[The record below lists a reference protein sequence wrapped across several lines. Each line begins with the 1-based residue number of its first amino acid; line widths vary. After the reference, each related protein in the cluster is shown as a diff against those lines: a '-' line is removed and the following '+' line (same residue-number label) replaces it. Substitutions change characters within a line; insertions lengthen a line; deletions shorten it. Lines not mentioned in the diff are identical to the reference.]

1 VASTRIEQKGESAD
15 ISVVYFSVPKILED
29 ARIQQIGE
37 ELSEATAEAVN
48 GKLVLNFDNV
58 KFMSSAMI
66 GKIILVSKKCKA
78 ANVDLKLCNISNDVM
93 EVFKLMRLNKILNI
107 YKTEEKAI
115 ASYSKSGWFG

>member
-37 ELSEATAEAVN
+37 ELSEAAAEAVN

-78 ANVDLKLCNISNDVM
+78 AKVDLKLCNISGDVM

>member
-1 VASTRIEQKGESAD
+1 MASTRIEQKGESAD

-37 ELSEATAEAVN
+37 ELSEAAAEAVN

-78 ANVDLKLCNISNDVM
+78 AKVDLKLCNISGDVM

>member
-1 VASTRIEQKGESAD
+1 MASTRIEQKGESAD

-37 ELSEATAEAVN
+37 ELSEAAAEAVN

-66 GKIILVSKKCKA
+66 GQIILVSKKCKA
-78 ANVDLKLCNISNDVM
+78 AKVDLKLCNISGDVM